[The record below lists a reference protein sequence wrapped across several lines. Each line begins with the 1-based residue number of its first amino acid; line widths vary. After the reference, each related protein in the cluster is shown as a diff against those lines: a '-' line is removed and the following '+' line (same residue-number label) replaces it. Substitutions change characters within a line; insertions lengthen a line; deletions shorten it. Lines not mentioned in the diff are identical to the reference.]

1 MKMKDKQIQH
11 AIGTKRNAPR
21 VATMH
26 KIVNR
31 VAQVIVKDIKQGVR
45 ERKSISGGKIK
56 KLKPA
61 TIKAKRRAGNSNPSM
76 PLVATGRMVGKGGK
90 GGSEK
95 GGQFGPGGT
104 GIYIDK
110 EAKPNAPRTAIRIP
124 ADRVYIAGIHNE
136 GLGDM
141 PKREWFGISKRAEKT
156 ADIMVKEWAKTLFLV
171 R

>member
-61 TIKAKRRAGNSNPSM
+61 TIKAKRKAGYKNTTM
-76 PLVATGRMVGKGGK
+76 P
-90 GGSEK
+90 
-95 GGQFGPGGT
+95 
-104 GIYIDK
+104 
-110 EAKPNAPRTAIRIP
+110 
-124 ADRVYIAGIHNE
+124 
-136 GLGDM
+136 
-141 PKREWFGISKRAEKT
+141 
-156 ADIMVKEWAKTLFLV
+156 
-171 R
+171 

>member
-1 MKMKDKQIQH
+1 
-11 AIGTKRNAPR
+11 
-21 VATMH
+21 MH

-45 ERKSISGGKIK
+45 ERKSISGGTIK

-61 TIKAKRRAGNSNPSM
+61 TIKAKRRAGYSNPTM

-90 GGSEK
+90 GGAEV
-95 GGQFGPGGT
+95 GTGGT

-124 ADRVYIAGIHNE
+124 ADRTYIAGIHNE

-156 ADIMVKEWAKTLFLV
+156 VKIMVNEWAKTLFLV
-171 R
+171 K